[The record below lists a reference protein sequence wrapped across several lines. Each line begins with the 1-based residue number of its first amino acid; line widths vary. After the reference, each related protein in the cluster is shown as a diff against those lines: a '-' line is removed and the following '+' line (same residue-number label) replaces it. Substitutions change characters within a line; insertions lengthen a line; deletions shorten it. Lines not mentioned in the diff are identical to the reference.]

1 MFPLLGVLFLD
12 HLLQLVLAQLRE
24 GLLYRIGFLSAFLS
38 GAEIRFSRSV
48 FLKRRQSR
56 VLCVVYAP
64 PCFLRR
70 SQCFSVRAFFGT
82 LGLWSVPGC
91 YVPFFLLCEVFSS
104 QEATDFSDLSL
115 PHFLLCEASRH
126 EKRWTYWIFPGHICT
141 RLPRET
147 EGANACPQESHLSR
161 EGWTDPATCT
171 GTFVTRQISLG
182 EGGWSASRAVWDI
195 PSTALFTGA

>member
-1 MFPLLGVLFLD
+1 MFPFLGVLFLD
-12 HLLQLVLAQLRE
+12 HLLELVQFLAQLRE

-91 YVPFFLLCEVFSS
+91 YVPFFLLCEGFLS
-104 QEATDFSDLSL
+104 QEATDFWDLSL
-115 PHFLLCEASRH
+115 PHFSLCEAFSS
-126 EKRWTYWIFPGHICT
+126 
-141 RLPRET
+141 
-147 EGANACPQESHLSR
+147 QEAL
-161 EGWTDPATCT
+161 DLLD
-171 GTFVTRQISLG
+171 IS
-182 EGGWSASRAVWDI
+182 WPHMRSIASRDRRSERM
-195 PSTALFTGA
+195 STGVPPFS